1 MWVLRFSVVDPD
13 CIWSARTKKVRIT
26 DYQYQLAV
34 YKTKTAIRVVSAHI
48 LSGDKRKQEAY
59 IRLLKKDKRV
69 MRIEREE
76 NFFLAVAD
84 EPISRH
90 FEIFGHPAF
99 VYIKPI
105 TNAPD
110 GSETWEIGSYEK
122 KALTTFFDAVLKYHG
137 GKLLSLKSEKV
148 RELFISSISPKLTD
162 KQKEALGLA
171 ISENY
176 YGFPRGTTLE
186 ELARR
191 AKISRPAF
199 EERLRRGE
207 ARVMRFLKEF
217 RI

>member
-1 MWVLRFSVVDPD
+1 MWILRLSVVDPE
-13 CIWSARTKKVRIT
+13 CIWSARTKKFGIT

-59 IRLLKKDKRV
+59 IRAVKKDTRV
-69 MRIEREE
+69 RRIEGEG

-84 EPISRH
+84 EPFSRH
-90 FEIFGHPAF
+90 MEAFGHPALVF
-99 VYIKPI
+99 IKPI
-105 TNAPD
+105 MNAPN
-110 GSETWEIGSYEK
+110 GEERWEIGSYEK
-122 KALTTFFDAVLKYHG
+122 KALTTFLDAQTKYYK

-148 RELFISSISPKLTD
+148 RELFISSISPRLTG

-171 ISENY
+171 ITESY

-207 ARVMRFLKEF
+207 ARVMKFLKEF

>member
-1 MWVLRFSVVDPD
+1 MWILRLSVVDSD
-13 CIWSARTKKVRIT
+13 CIWSARTRRLGIT

-48 LSGDKRKQEAY
+48 ISGDKRKQEAY
-59 IRLLKKDKRV
+59 IRAVKKDRRV
-69 MRIEREE
+69 RRIEGEG

-90 FEIFGHPAF
+90 MEAFGHPALVF
-99 VYIKPI
+99 IKPI

-110 GSETWEIGSYEK
+110 GSETWEVGSYEK
-122 KALTTFFDAVLKYHG
+122 KALITFLDAVMKYYK
-137 GKLLSLKSEKV
+137 GKLLSLKPEKV
-148 RELFISSISPKLTD
+148 KELFISSISPRITD
-162 KQKEALGLA
+162 KQKEALKLA
-171 ISENY
+171 IEEGY
-176 YGFPRGTTLE
+176 YGFPRGSTLE

-207 ARVMRFLKEF
+207 ARVMKFLKEF